1 MRLGLL
7 ICCVSICFL
16 LNVSKAQDDNIVSGS
31 FIVMFKTGYNAALL
45 SKDFEY
51 VNGVKTSLTTT
62 RILSHSMNIHLFS
75 FDETLINGD
84 ILLTKLRENRNVSIA
99 QYNHTFEERNTPN
112 DTQFGTMWNMNNTGQ
127 NGGTP
132 SVDIDAQQ
140 AWDITTGGLT
150 SDGDTIVVAVVD
162 GGFDINQVDLDFWKN
177 KNEIPNNSIDDDNNG
192 YVDDYDGWN
201 GATATDNFSPSS
213 HGTHV
218 AGIVGAKGNNA
229 IGVVG
234 VNWNVKIMP
243 VSYGFSGGSFEAN
256 VVASYAY
263 IIDQRKLYNQTNG
276 AQGAFIVSTNSSFG
290 VNNGMPSQ
298 YPLWCAMY
306 DSLGAVGILSA
317 GATANANLNVDV
329 QGDIPTACTS
339 NWLVTVTNTT
349 NTDSKNSGAAYGL
362 TSIDLG
368 APGTNIN
375 STYPNNTYSSIS
387 GTSMSTPHVAGAIA
401 LMYAVPCPEFI
412 AAYKAHPDSV
422 ALIIKDSLL
431 NSVDLINALDGITV
445 TGGRLNLY
453 KAVKSVQNYCSA
465 ISTGFNNHDESGT
478 ALINCFPNPSDGNIK
493 IKLRTTETN
502 NLVYVSTVLGQTV
515 KTIQLNNS
523 VSSDAI
529 YQLDLTD
536 LPSGVY
542 FVNSSSNNKSTNTL
556 KVCIHK

>member
-1 MRLGLL
+1 MRLLL
-7 ICCVSICFL
+7 LACCMNFCLL
-16 LNVSKAQDDNIVSGS
+16 LNIVNAQDNSVVAGS
-31 FIVMFKTGYNAALL
+31 LIVMLQPGYDASLL
-45 SKDFEY
+45 SKEVEY
-51 VNGVKTSLTTT
+51 LADSKTNLIAT
-62 RILSHSMNIHLFS
+62 RVLSKSMNIHLFS
-75 FDETLINGD
+75 FDETVISGD
-84 ILLTKLRENRNVSIA
+84 LLLTKLRTNKNVTIA

-112 DTQFGTMWNMNNTGQ
+112 DTQFGAMWNMNNTGQ
-127 NGGTP
+127 SGGAP
-132 SVDIDAQQ
+132 SVDIDALQ

-162 GGFDINQVDLDFWKN
+162 GGFDINQIDLDFWKN

-201 GATATDNFSPSS
+201 GATSTDNFSPSS

-243 VSYGFSGGSFEAN
+243 ISYGFSGSSFEAN

-290 VNNGMPSQ
+290 VNNGMPAQ

-317 GATANANLNVDV
+317 GATANANLNVDM

-339 NWLVTVTNTT
+339 DWLITVTNTT
-349 NTDSKNSGAAYGL
+349 NIDSKNSGAAYGL

-368 APGTNIN
+368 APGTNIT

-401 LMYAVPCPEFI
+401 LMYSVPCPEFI

-431 NSVDLINALDGITV
+431 NSVDPIAALDGITV

-453 KAVKSVQNYCSA
+453 KAVKSVQNYCTA
-465 ISTGFNNHDESGT
+465 ISTGINTDDENPNSVV
-478 ALINCFPNPSDGNIK
+478 NCFPNPSDGNLNIK
-493 IKLRTTETN
+493 FRTTQKN
-502 NLVYVSTVLGQTV
+502 NLVIVSTVLGQTL
-515 KTIQLNNS
+515 KTIELNNS
-523 VSSDAI
+523 TSFESVQ
-529 YQLDLTD
+529 QLDLTP
-536 LPSGVY
+536 LSSGIY
-542 FVNSSSNNKSTNTL
+542 FVRVLSNGKSTKTI
-556 KVCIHK
+556 KVCIRK

>member
-7 ICCVSICFL
+7 VCCVNICFL
-16 LNVSKAQDDNIVSGS
+16 LNVSKAQEGNVVSGS
-31 FIVMFKTGYNAALL
+31 LIVMFKSGYNATLL

-84 ILLTKLRENRNVSIA
+84 LLLNKLRANKNVSIV
-99 QYNHTFEERNTPN
+99 QYNHTFEERNIPN
-112 DTQFGTMWNMNNTGQ
+112 DAQFGTLWNMNNTGQ

-201 GATATDNFSPSS
+201 GATATDNFNPSS

-290 VNNGMPSQ
+290 VNNGMPSE

-306 DSLGAVGILSA
+306 DSLGVAGILSA

-401 LMYAVPCPEFI
+401 LMYSVPCPEFI

-453 KAVKSVQNYCSA
+453 KAVKSVQNYCTA

-523 VSSDAI
+523 VSSEAI

-542 FVNSSSNNKSTNTL
+542 FVNASSNNKSTNTI

>member
-1 MRLGLL
+1 MRLRLL
-7 ICCVSICFL
+7 ASCVSICFL
-16 LNVSKAQDDNIVSGS
+16 LNVSKAQKSNTVSGS
-31 FIVMFKTGYNAALL
+31 LIVMFKTGYNATLL

-51 VNGVKTSLTTT
+51 IDGVKTGLTTT

-75 FDETLINGD
+75 FDETFINGD
-84 ILLTKLRENRNVSIA
+84 LLLNKLRENKNVSIA

-112 DTQFGTMWNMNNTGQ
+112 DAQFGTLWNMNNTGQ
-127 NGGTP
+127 NGGMP

-192 YVDDYDGWN
+192 YVDDYNGWN
-201 GATATDNFSPSS
+201 GATATDNFNPSS

-218 AGIVGAKGNNA
+218 AGIVGAKGNNS

-317 GATANANLNVDV
+317 GATANANLNVDM

-453 KAVKSVQNYCSA
+453 KAVKSVQNYCTA
-465 ISTGFNNHDESGT
+465 ISTGFNNDNKNAT

-493 IKLRTTETN
+493 IKLSTTQAN
-502 NLVYVSTVLGQTV
+502 SFVHVSTVLGRTI
-515 KTIQLNNS
+515 KTIQLNNYTTS
-523 VSSDAI
+523 EAI
-529 YQLDLTD
+529 YPLDLTD
-536 LPSGVY
+536 IPAGIY
-542 FVNSSSNNKSTNTL
+542 FLNVLSNNKSTNTI